1 VTAWERSLGAQP
13 GSAAWERSLGAQ
25 ASCLLLIPRACY
37 GHADSSR
44 VEAAGRMPALPGR
57 APRPRSQAALP
68 GCAPRSQRLTRFRA
82 GAPRGFVNRPD
93 ASLSRAIAF
102 AFFSAA
108 RMNFRR

>member
-44 VEAAGRMPALPGR
+44 VEAAGRMPALPG
-57 APRPRSQAALP
+57 
-68 GCAPRSQRLTRFRA
+68 CAPRSQRLTGFRA